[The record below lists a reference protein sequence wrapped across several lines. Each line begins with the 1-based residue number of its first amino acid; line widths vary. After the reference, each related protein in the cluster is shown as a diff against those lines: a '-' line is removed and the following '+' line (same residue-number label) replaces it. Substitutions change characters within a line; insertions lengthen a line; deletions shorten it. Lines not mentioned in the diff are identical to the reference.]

1 MNAVALLISPFG
13 EASAKVALD
22 WWTARVPRRD
32 RGESS
37 PFGLSM
43 LLRRTA
49 SVGLHPFTSLGR
61 LISGCRRQA
70 FACPSQ
76 GAPKG
81 TINQLQLALSFLN
94 RSRCI
99 VLRVVT
105 LLNRSPVRRY
115 SLTSLLIQRR
125 GKRTEFQKIHV
136 SRNQHAIHHRCPQL
150 STTSGPGQ
158 ANNSERPHL
167 RFGLDSSQP
176 AWRLRHMNPWL
187 HTRGQV
193 HPASQSMHGLKM
205 PLQ

>member
-1 MNAVALLISPFG
+1 MNAVALLISPIG
-13 EASAKVALD
+13 EVSAKVALD
-22 WWTARVPRRD
+22 WWTARGPRRD

-81 TINQLQLALSFLN
+81 TINPLQLALPFLN
-94 RSRCI
+94 PSRCI
-99 VLRVVT
+99 VLNLMT
-105 LLNRSPVRRY
+105 HLNRSGVELY
-115 SLTSLLIQRR
+115 SLTSLLTQRR
-125 GKRTEFQKIHV
+125 GKQTEFQKIHV

-167 RFGLDSSQP
+167 RFG
-176 AWRLRHMNPWL
+176 WI
-187 HTRGQV
+187 
-193 HPASQSMHGLKM
+193 HPNQHGDFVT
-205 PLQ
+205 